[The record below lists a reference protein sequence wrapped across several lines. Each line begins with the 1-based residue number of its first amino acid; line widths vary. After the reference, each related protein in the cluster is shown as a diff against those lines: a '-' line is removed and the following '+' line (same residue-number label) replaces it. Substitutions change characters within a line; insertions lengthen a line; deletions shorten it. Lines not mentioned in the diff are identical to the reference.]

1 MKNLFEVLK
10 SWERQ
15 GKPEGAQYS
24 YVPRFMNKE
33 DVCGPFPIEELLD
46 EDVVSLFVEFEKTDY
61 VYPNEIWVEG
71 SYSIAIMNLFLGY
84 EVECQHL
91 KADGI
96 LWQIPDNI
104 LIKDIQHYK
113 WRWKDKTGVFN
124 TDEWK
129 DRVKKSKEYELE
141 R

>member
-15 GKPEGAQYS
+15 GKPDCAQYS
-24 YVPRFMNKE
+24 YLPRFMNKE

-46 EDVVSLFVEFEKTDY
+46 EDVVALFVDFEKTEY
-61 VYPNEIWVEG
+61 IQPKELWIEG
-71 SYSIAIMNLFLGY
+71 SYSLAITNLFLGY

-91 KADGI
+91 KSEGT

-104 LIKDIQHYK
+104 PVKDLKYYK
-113 WRWKDKTGVFN
+113 WRWKDKLGIRSLEDWDTR
-124 TDEWK
+124 T
-129 DRVKKSKEYELE
+129 KKAEKYDLK
-141 R
+141 